1 MSPPGRKPG
10 QSPAGHRPLRP
21 GHVHVWYA
29 LLRDLQPQIEVLSLR
44 LSPSEQFR
52 AERFVR
58 AKDRLDFTLA
68 HGFLK
73 AVLGWYP
80 GAGGGPDPAAGN
92 PFPARTGAGGSPWGI
107 SLARTGT
114 AAICAVGCGSAVGV
128 DLGRV
133 ARLPDLDA
141 LVGSVLTPREREA
154 FAALPESLRDRA
166 FHLLWVSKEAV
177 LKLEGSGLGIPPEHL
192 EVGPRCWCEK
202 SFSASLGER
211 AMTVRTF
218 GLAEDHV
225 AALATPRPPEAV
237 QFGRVHL
244 IEGGLAIRM
253 END

>member
-1 MSPPGRKPG
+1 MNPTGRKTG
-10 QSPAGHRPLRP
+10 QPPAGHRPPRP
-21 GHVHVWYA
+21 GQVHVWYA
-29 LLRDLQPQIEVLSLR
+29 LLRDLQPQIESLSMR

-80 GAGGGPDPAAGN
+80 GAGEGPGPGGD
-92 PFPARTGAGGSPWGI
+92 PWGI

-128 DLGRV
+128 DLERV

-211 AMTVRTF
+211 AMAVRTF

-237 QFGRVHL
+237 QFGRVQL
-244 IEGGLAIRM
+244 AEGGMAIRM
-253 END
+253 EES